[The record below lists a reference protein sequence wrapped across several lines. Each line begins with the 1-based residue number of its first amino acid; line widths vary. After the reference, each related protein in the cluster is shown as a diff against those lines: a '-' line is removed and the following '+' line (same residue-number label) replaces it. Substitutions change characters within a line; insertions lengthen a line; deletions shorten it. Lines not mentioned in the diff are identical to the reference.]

1 MKIACLLAKD
11 FEDSEFR
18 DPYQRFQKAGHV
30 VTVIGDEAGKELTGE
45 KGEVTVSTD
54 QAIGDA
60 NPNDFDALFLPGGYS
75 PDKLRADERMVAFA
89 QAFMDRDKPVF
100 AICHG
105 PQLLLSARR
114 VEGRTMT
121 AWKTVQGD
129 LRLGGSN
136 VLDES
141 AVVDRN
147 LVTSRQP
154 GDIPAFVDASLEV
167 INRILVASTF

>member
-11 FEDSEFR
+11 FEDSEFQ
-18 DPYQRFQKAGHV
+18 DPYEKFQLAGHV
-30 VTVIGDEAGKELTGE
+30 VTVIGTAAHEELTGE
-45 KGEVTVSTD
+45 NGRVTTTTD
-54 QAIGDA
+54 QAIGDVTED
-60 NPNDFDALFLPGGYS
+60 DFGALFLPGGYS
-75 PDKLRADERMVAFA
+75 PDRLRADERMVGFVRD
-89 QAFMDRDKPVF
+89 FMDHDKPVL

-114 VEGRTMT
+114 VGGRRMT

-129 LRLGGSN
+129 LQQAGSE
-136 VLDES
+136 VVDEP

-154 GDIPAFVDASLEV
+154 EDIPAFVAASLEL
-167 INRILVASTF
+167 IEA